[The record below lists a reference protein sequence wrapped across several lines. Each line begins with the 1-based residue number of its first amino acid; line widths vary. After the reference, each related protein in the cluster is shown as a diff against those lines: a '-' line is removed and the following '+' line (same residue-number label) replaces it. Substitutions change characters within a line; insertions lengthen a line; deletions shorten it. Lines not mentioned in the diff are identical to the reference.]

1 MHGTTA
7 TIRHFKDCFPQL
19 KWTNVNKWKKA
30 MVMATRKAAKS
41 GNSMQIDKL
50 EEKKRGRPSTLF
62 EDVTSDVKHYITT
75 LHDAGGVVNT

>member
-1 MHGTTA
+1 
-7 TIRHFKDCFPQL
+7 
-19 KWTNVNKWKKA
+19 